1 VTLFPNDAVFAVL
14 LELDPLFV
22 VLPVPV
28 FDDPFPEVPDPPFDV
43 ESVEP
48 VVTFVGELS
57 SSTLILSSF
66 PELSVVTA
74 YIPKFCIAYCNNI
87 FYFLCI

>member
-1 VTLFPNDAVFAVL
+1 M
-14 LELDPLFV
+14 
-22 VLPVPV
+22 
-28 FDDPFPEVPDPPFDV
+28 FDDPFPEVPDPPFDVESEFAPDGFV

-74 YIPKFCIAYCNNI
+74 YIPKFCITYCNNI
-87 FYFLCI
+87 FYFLSI

>member
-1 VTLFPNDAVFAVL
+1 M
-14 LELDPLFV
+14 
-22 VLPVPV
+22 
-28 FDDPFPEVPDPPFDV
+28 FDDPFPEFPDPPFDVESEFVPDGFV

-74 YIPKFCIAYCNNI
+74 YIPKFCITYCNNI
-87 FYFLCI
+87 FYFLSV

>member
-1 VTLFPNDAVFAVL
+1 M
-14 LELDPLFV
+14 
-22 VLPVPV
+22 
-28 FDDPFPEVPDPPFDV
+28 FDDPFPEFPDPPFDV
-43 ESVEP
+43 ESEFVPDGFVESIEP

-74 YIPKFCIAYCNNI
+74 YIPKFCITYCNNI
-87 FYFLCI
+87 FYFLSV

>member
-1 VTLFPNDAVFAVL
+1 M
-14 LELDPLFV
+14 
-22 VLPVPV
+22 
-28 FDDPFPEVPDPPFDV
+28 FDDPFPEVPDPPFDVEPEFVPDGFV

>member
-1 VTLFPNDAVFAVL
+1 M
-14 LELDPLFV
+14 
-22 VLPVPV
+22 
-28 FDDPFPEVPDPPFDV
+28 FDDPFPEFPDPPFDVESEFVPGGFV

-74 YIPKFCIAYCNNI
+74 YLPKFCIAYCNNI